1 MRKWYSFLEIVHT
14 PLKVCFLGCALIA
27 LSGLVLNP
35 NVSLFFS
42 TNNTIVIAIAEICKY
57 LGGVL
62 VNFFPV
68 MLLLAFLGKRDHGNI
83 IMFIGFIS
91 YLAFNVMTMFF
102 AKSDLVSTAYSSIL
116 GLSVNGSNFQSLSA
130 GTHTPLQTGL
140 VGVVTVALLTRHSY
154 FVSRSKSPY
163 TLLFPYIDKDTW
175 ALILS
180 IIYCSLAGIVFAYIW
195 PTVINS
201 LFGLFNFIATDI
213 TNPMNMFVYGLLERL
228 LCDVGMGNLIRYAFW
243 FTEMGGTWI
252 QSLTS
257 VSVSGDVSI
266 WTAQSYTAGY
276 SLGPGRFI
284 SAYYVLNLFAIP
296 GMLLALSLSCSDT
309 MERRR
314 FNRFFLWAIAISLL
328 GNTIYPFE
336 IAMLIISPLLYFFH
350 ICFSAILFGVFQAA
364 EIYIGYAYSGQL
376 VYATPGN
383 IFDLLYYSRSAV
395 SSRTIQVILIVG
407 VFSFLLYF
415 LISKFYFKKCAVG
428 LFDSS
433 NLKNHTDLFI
443 ESVGGLNNIKSLHSS
458 PIKLTVQVGNNALLN
473 YNAMQKLRPS
483 KVVES
488 HAGYSFY
495 IGAQSLMI
503 KNEVNKRKKASKR
516 PD

>member
-1 MRKWYSFLEIVHT
+1 MRRWYSFLEIVQT

-62 VNFFPV
+62 VDFFPI
-68 MLLLAFLGKRDHGNI
+68 LLLLSFLGKREHGTI
-83 IMFIGFIS
+83 FMFIGFVS
-91 YLAFNVMTMFF
+91 YLAFNIMTMFF
-102 AKSDLVSTAYSSIL
+102 AKSDLVSTAYAPIL
-116 GLSVNGSNFQSLSA
+116 GLSVNGSTFQNLNV
-130 GTHTPLQTGL
+130 GIHTPLQTGL
-140 VGVVTVALLTRHSY
+140 VGIVTVALLTRHCY
-154 FVSRSKSPY
+154 FVSRGKSPY

-180 IIYCSLAGIVFAYIW
+180 ILYCSIAGILFAYIW
-195 PTVINS
+195 PTVINMMY
-201 LFGLFNFIATDI
+201 GLFQFIATDI
-213 TNPMNMFVYGLLERL
+213 TNPMNLFFYGLLERL
-228 LCDVGMGNLIRYAFW
+228 LCDVGMGNLIRNAFW

-252 QSLTS
+252 QSLTG

-266 WTAQSYTAGY
+266 WTAQSAAAGF

-296 GMLLALSLSCSDT
+296 GMLAALSHSSSDT

-314 FNRFFLWAIAISLL
+314 FRRFFLWAILISLL

-336 IAMLIISPLLYFFH
+336 ILILIISPLLYFFH
-350 ICFSAILFGVFQAA
+350 ICYSAVLFGVFQAF
-364 EIYIGYAYSGQL
+364 EVYIGYAYSGDL

-383 IFDLLYYSRSAV
+383 LFDLLYYSRSAV
-395 SSRTIQVILIVG
+395 SSRTIQAILIAG
-407 VFSFLLYF
+407 VISFLLYF
-415 LISKFYFKKCAVG
+415 IVSKFYFRKCAVG

-443 ESVGGLNNIKSLHSS
+443 ESAGGLNNIKSLHSS
-458 PIKLTVQVGNNALLN
+458 PIKLTVQVANKALLN
-473 YNAMQKLRPS
+473 YTAMQQLRPS